1 MYDATL
7 LPAAQTHDALNDPAN
22 LAAMAFLGRFLNA
35 NTRAAY
41 QLDLRLFFEW
51 CASRGLHPFTMKRG
65 HIQAFVVH
73 LVEHRK
79 NAPASVVRRMGTIS
93 GYYDLAVVDGFIEH
107 SPAHHLVLPEIHDDP
122 SRRTWLNR
130 FELGSLLR
138 AARAS
143 SPSDWAL
150 ISLMGTVGM
159 RVSATCAIRIED
171 LSTTELGYRVLRTVG
186 KGNKPSVKVLPIP
199 VMQAVDAVTAGRATG
214 WLITRRDGT
223 QMTRRSADRALQRL
237 CRDAGITKKVSPHS
251 LRRSFATL
259 ALQAGVD
266 LRVVQD
272 GMDHA
277 SSRTTMSYDR
287 LGVELHAQASNTV
300 AALLASAS

>member
-1 MYDATL
+1 MHDATL
-7 LPAAQTHDALNDPAN
+7 PAVQHHDALNDPAN

-51 CASRGLHPFTMKRG
+51 CASRGLHPFAAQRA

-73 LVEHRK
+73 LLEYRR
-79 NAPASVVRRMGTIS
+79 NSAASVCRRLGTVS
-93 GYYDLAVVDGFIEH
+93 GYYDLAVVDGHIGH
-107 SPAHHLVLPEIHDDP
+107 SPAHHLVLPKVHDDP
-122 SRRTWLNR
+122 AKRTWLNR

-150 ISLMGTVGM
+150 ISLMGTIGM
-159 RVSATCAIRIED
+159 RVSATCAVRIED
-171 LSTTELGYRVLRTVG
+171 IATTDLGYRTVHTIG
-186 KGNKPSVKVLPIP
+186 KGDKPSVKVLPIP
-199 VMQAVDAVTAGRATG
+199 VMQAVDAATAERTTG

-237 CRDAGITKKVSPHS
+237 CREAGITKKVSPHS

-277 SSRTTMSYDR
+277 SSRTTMTYDR